1 MPEHQKVKIHKFT
14 VIVERDEDGV
24 YIARVP
30 SLKGCHTFAQ
40 TWEELQER
48 VKEVIELCLEIEEEE
63 QGEVPSDNQ
72 LVGAFQLEVS
82 R

>member
-1 MPEHQKVKIHKFT
+1 MSEYRDLKMHRFT

-30 SLKGCHTFAQ
+30 SLKGCHTFAR

-48 VKEVIELCLEIEEEE
+48 LKEVIQLCLEVEEEE
-63 QGEVPSDNQ
+63 QKEVLSDNQ
-72 LVGAFQLEVS
+72 LVGTFQLEVS
-82 R
+82 

>member
-1 MPEHQKVKIHKFT
+1 MHRFT
-14 VIVERDEDGV
+14 VIVERDEDGI

-48 VKEVIELCLEIEEEE
+48 LKEVIQLCLEVEEEE
-63 QGEVPSDNQ
+63 QREVLSDNQ
-72 LVGAFQLEVS
+72 LVGIFQLEVS